1 MSDSRQKGF
10 TITELAIA
18 VSISAILFIAFMTVI
33 TDYFMIITR
42 DNASI
47 DMTDSSQNL
56 LRSTVEL
63 LRDGNGVR
71 QTNTIND
78 PNAPTGGWNTSNTNF
93 VIVISSP
100 AVDKNH
106 NYIIDPDTGAPYMNE
121 LVYYKNGNSLM
132 KRTLANSS
140 ATGNIAVTTCPVG
153 LASPTCPP
161 DSDLADYFQS
171 MSFTLYDQDANVTTD
186 PTQARSIG
194 ISLDMQRGVFG
205 TTISLDNSIRV
216 TLRNRF

>member
-1 MSDSRQKGF
+1 MSGNNQRGF
-10 TITELAIA
+10 TITELAIS
-18 VSISAILFIAFMTVI
+18 VSISAILFVAFMTVI

-47 DMTDSSQNL
+47 DMTNSSQNL

-63 LRDGNGVR
+63 LRLGNGVR

-93 VIVISSP
+93 VIVIDTP
-100 AVDKNH
+100 ALDKNN
-106 NYIIDPDTGAPYMNE
+106 NYIIDSSTGSPFMNE
-121 LVYYKNGNSLM
+121 LVYYKSGNSLM
-132 KRTLANSS
+132 KRTLANPS
-140 ATGNIAVTTCPVG
+140 ATGNTTVTSCPAN

-171 MSFTLYDQDANVTTD
+171 MSFTLYDQDADITTD
-186 PTQARSIG
+186 PTQARSVG
-194 ISLDMQRGVFG
+194 ISLDMQRDVFG
-205 TTISLDNSIRV
+205 TTISLDNSIRA
-216 TLRNRF
+216 TLRNQF